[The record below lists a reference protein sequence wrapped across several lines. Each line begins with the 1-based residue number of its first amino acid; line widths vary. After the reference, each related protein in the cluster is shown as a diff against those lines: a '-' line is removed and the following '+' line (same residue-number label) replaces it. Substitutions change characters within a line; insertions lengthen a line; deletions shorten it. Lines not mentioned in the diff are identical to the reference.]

1 MPLRQRAIG
10 LSLLAIVLGAGLAP
24 AVAQDD
30 AFSDAPPRRIRVVRR
45 PVGPP
50 AYVAPPAIVSDYLP
64 RNNAVPMYNE
74 PPGLR
79 DRGYFGR

>member
-1 MPLRQRAIG
+1 MSLRQRAIG
-10 LSLLAIVLGAGLAP
+10 LSLLAIVLGAGPAP

-30 AFSDAPPRRIRVVRR
+30 AFSDGPPRRIRVVRR
-45 PVGPP
+45 PAGAP
-50 AYVAPPAIVSDYLP
+50 AFVRPPAIVSDYLP
-64 RNNAVPMYNE
+64 RNHAVPIYNE